1 MTVVYFHRK
10 RELSNHYSLE
20 EYFSVVRGLLP
31 RVIETRVAT
40 SRFGSRGVWR
50 RIYNAAEAVP
60 RQGDINHVTG
70 DAQYLTLV
78 LGPRRTILTIADC
91 GFEQRPAGLRREMVR
106 LLWYTLPVRR
116 ATAVTVISEFTR
128 QRLLATVPCDASKVR
143 VIPVCISPAFKPAP
157 RREWPARPTV
167 LQIGTAP
174 NKNLDRLG
182 AAVAG
187 LDCRLR
193 VIGDL
198 SESQRQALAAHRVE
212 YTAASH
218 LTLDQMVDEYRQAD
232 LVTLPS
238 TYEGF
243 GMPIVEANAVGRPV
257 LTSQVASMPEV
268 AGDAAVLVDPSSV
281 ESIRDGLRRLFAD
294 VSLRDSLVARGF
306 ANAQRFDRAA
316 IARAFARLYG
326 EVGGVSPGFEA
337 GGLDS
342 P

>member
-31 RVIETRVAT
+31 PAVETRVAT
-40 SRFGSRGVWR
+40 STFGSRGVWR
-50 RIYNAAEAVP
+50 RLYNAAEAVP
-60 RQGDINHVTG
+60 RQGDLNHVTG

-78 LGPRRTILTIADC
+78 LSRRRTILTIADC
-91 GFEQRPAGLRREMVR
+91 GFEQRPPGLRREVVR

-116 ATAVTVISEFTR
+116 ATAITCISEFTR
-128 QRLLATVPCDASKVR
+128 ERLLATVPCDASKVR

-157 RREWPARPTV
+157 ARPWPSRPTV

-174 NKNLDRLG
+174 NKNLDRL
-182 AAVAG
+182 AAALSG

-198 SESQRQALAAHRVE
+198 AEPQRRTLAAHRVE
-212 YTAASH
+212 YSAASH
-218 LTLDQMVDEYRQAD
+218 LTLDQMIDEYRQAD
-232 LVTLPS
+232 VVTLPS

-257 LTSQVASMPEV
+257 LTSQAASMPEV
-268 AGDAAVLVDPSSV
+268 AGDAALLVDPMSV
-281 ESIRDGLRRLFAD
+281 ESIRAGLTRLMGDAAFRAA
-294 VSLRDSLVARGF
+294 LVERGF
-306 ANAQRFDRAA
+306 ANARRFDRET
-316 IARAFARLYG
+316 IARAFAKLYE
-326 EVGGVSPGFEA
+326 EVERT
-337 GGLDS
+337 
-342 P
+342 